1 MKPSKTLPPATPAP
15 SEAGGARKAE
25 APLWAQGAV
34 AWPFRAAPSLSAR
47 ARKPVLPRKRP

>member
-34 AWPFRAAPSLSAR
+34 AWPFRVAPSLSAR